1 MKRLS
6 STRLRI
12 APRPP
17 IVISSS
23 DCDTSYLFTRIA
35 WPPCQ
40 RSGLGTELLRGPQ
53 HRLHDVLVARA
64 AAEVAGKRP
73 AHVFLGRVGVLVEER
88 LGGHHH
94 PRCAEP
100 ALEPVLLLEALLQ
113 RVQLAGCRQALD

>member
-6 STRLRI
+6 STRLRL
-12 APRPP
+12 APSPP
-17 IVISSS
+17 ILISSS
-23 DCDTSYLFTRIA
+23 ACDTSYLLS
-35 WPPCQ
+35 W
-40 RSGLGTELLRGPQ
+40 SGLGAELFGGPQ

-113 RVQLAGCRQALD
+113 RVQLAGCRQALDGG